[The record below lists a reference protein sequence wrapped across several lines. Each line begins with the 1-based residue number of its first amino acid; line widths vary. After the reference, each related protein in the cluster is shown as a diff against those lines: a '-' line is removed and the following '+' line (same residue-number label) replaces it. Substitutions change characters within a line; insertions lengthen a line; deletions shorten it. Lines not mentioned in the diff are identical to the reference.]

1 MPYWLYLLSGA
12 SFFMSPVLIPKRME
26 DDLHKFIYSN
36 YPNTLPH
43 SLLVAQSF
51 MLKFPKYGKEFSFS
65 EITDAVEYLIK

>member
-1 MPYWLYLLSGA
+1 ML
-12 SFFMSPVLIPKRME
+12 

-51 MLKFPKYGKEFSFS
+51 MLKFPKYGNEFSFS
-65 EITDAVEYLIK
+65 TITNAVEYLKNNSLNYNRAI

>member
-1 MPYWLYLLSGA
+1 M
-12 SFFMSPVLIPKRME
+12 PKRMS
-26 DDLHKFIYSN
+26 DDLHRFISYNYSKQ
-36 YPNTLPH
+36 LPH